1 MFCLTLASDKGTRL
15 ESGVLFGNYINY
27 LNWCCEKL
35 LTDKQQNLE
44 IAILIKPDNKG
55 FEDIS
60 SNAEK
65 KIDLVK
71 TCTACLESAI
81 LPHSYYIILE

>member
-1 MFCLTLASDKGTRL
+1 
-15 ESGVLFGNYINY
+15 
-27 LNWCCEKL
+27 L

-44 IAILIKPDNKG
+44 IAILIKPDSKA

-65 KIDLVK
+65 KEI
-71 TCTACLESAI
+71 
-81 LPHSYYIILE
+81 